1 MKTIDLIKHF
11 EADLFLPELKGGTK
25 AAVLEELIRPLV
37 DGGMIKNQSI
47 LLETLSRRETLGST
61 AIGKGVAVPHCRTL
75 AVSDV
80 HVVVG
85 LSKKGVDFQASDG
98 KKVHLFFLI
107 VAPPSDASH
116 LYLPVL
122 GKIVETVRDA
132 KLRQA
137 LLEIDTFSALVKILQ
152 GGTA

>member
-1 MKTIDLIKHF
+1 MKTIELIKHF
-11 EADLFLPELKGGTK
+11 EAELFLPDLKGGTK
-25 AAVLEELIRPLV
+25 AAVLEELIQPLV

-132 KLRQA
+132 KLRQT